1 MWLVS
6 TGAGW
11 LEARRLRDVMKR
23 CRVVA
28 ACLVLVTTP
37 LASQPAAASTAALLG
52 EVVDVFGQPLAD
64 VEVFIAGTALVTR
77 TDSRGFW
84 TIPNPPRGTRVL
96 GIRKLGY
103 APVVRA
109 IDISPIRPD
118 TLPIALRRL
127 PRTLSTVTV
136 NATYRGAALDAS
148 AMSERLLQLR
158 VSTGKLYTRDSI
170 LARNPQSIVD
180 LLMGVPGVL
189 AKREQQGISVVATR
203 AGTGALSVSGTPCP
217 IQFFVNRAAVDIDYV
232 AAMSPMQWQ
241 SVEVHP
247 ITSLL
252 SGLPAMSGT
261 CGAVVI
267 TLM

>member
-1 MWLVS
+1 MMRYLAAVIGMAI
-6 TGAGW
+6 TAGAP
-11 LEARRLRDVMKR
+11 
-23 CRVVA
+23 A
-28 ACLVLVTTP
+28 A
-37 LASQPAAASTAALLG
+37 QPAPVPTAALLG
-52 EVVDVFGQPLAD
+52 EVVDVFGQPLSD
-64 VEVFIAGTALVTR
+64 VEVFIAGTSLSTR
-77 TDSRGFW
+77 TDARGFW
-84 TIPNPPRGTRVL
+84 IIPSPPRGMRVL
-96 GIRKLGY
+96 GVRKLGY

-109 IDISPIRPD
+109 MDVSPMRPD

-136 NATYRGAALDAS
+136 SATYRGAALDAS
-148 AMSERLLQLR
+148 AMAERLLQLR

-180 LLMGVPGVL
+180 LLMGIPGII
-189 AKREQQGISVVATR
+189 ATREQQGISVVASR
-203 AGTGALSVSGTPCP
+203 AGTGALSVSGIPCP
-217 IQFFVNRAAVDIDYV
+217 IQFFVNRQAVDIDYV
-232 AAMSPMQWQ
+232 ATMSPMQWQ